1 LNHDAPGS
9 AAIVWTVAYT
19 NFTLPFMF
27 AGVGIALPAMGRDLA
42 MSGAALGLFETL
54 YLGTA
59 TAMLLPAGRISDA
72 GDKNSLFTLGVALF
86 AAITLAL
93 AVAPS
98 VPVLLTLRVFQGVF
112 VSLVAATN
120 MAILTESV
128 PRGRLGRAIGLNVGA
143 VYVGL
148 AAGPFVAGA
157 ITTALGWRWVFA
169 ISGLLS
175 LAATVMTF
183 LILPRRW
190 VWPRL
195 QFDWPGALTSAT
207 GLGLL
212 IVGSALLGESPRGW
226 WLAGVG
232 LALLVVFVGIE
243 KSAPSP
249 LLSLSVLTGRRVLL
263 RALTVQ
269 FLTYA
274 GAMGTSL
281 LFSIYL
287 QVTRGWTAREAGWL
301 LVISPALMAALAP
314 TAGRAADRM
323 RPQLLAAVGVTLI
336 FVGTVAAWFVSTTS
350 SMTLIV
356 VSLVTHGLGFA
367 LFSSPNM
374 TVIMGNAP
382 PDRTAMASSLSA
394 LMRGLGMVVAL
405 VVITGFMSAKL
416 GPAGVAAPH
425 AVAGLMAT
433 MWGALGL
440 ISLLALWALLT
451 AWRDAPAPREPSSR

>member
-1 LNHDAPGS
+1 
-9 AAIVWTVAYT
+9 
-19 NFTLPFMF
+19 
-27 AGVGIALPAMGRDLA
+27 
-42 MSGAALGLFETL
+42 
-54 YLGTA
+54 
-59 TAMLLPAGRISDA
+59 
-72 GDKNSLFTLGVALF
+72 
-86 AAITLAL
+86 
-93 AVAPS
+93 
-98 VPVLLTLRVFQGVF
+98 
-112 VSLVAATN
+112 
-120 MAILTESV
+120 
-128 PRGRLGRAIGLNVGA
+128 
-143 VYVGL
+143 
-148 AAGPFVAGA
+148 
-157 ITTALGWRWVFA
+157 
-169 ISGLLS
+169 
-175 LAATVMTF
+175 
-183 LILPRRW
+183 
-190 VWPRL
+190 
-195 QFDWPGALTSAT
+195 
-207 GLGLL
+207 
-212 IVGSALLGESPRGW
+212 
-226 WLAGVG
+226 
-232 LALLVVFVGIE
+232 
-243 KSAPSP
+243 
-249 LLSLSVLTGRRVLL
+249 
-263 RALTVQ
+263 
-269 FLTYA
+269 
-274 GAMGTSL
+274 
-281 LFSIYL
+281 
-287 QVTRGWTAREAGWL
+287 
-301 LVISPALMAALAP
+301 MAALAP